1 MKQYMR
7 AIALIL
13 ISGAILSSCSYD
25 ERRGQV
31 EKDSPVTVTVAT
43 AGRQSG
49 NTIHGSGQ
57 VVSGATATISTR
69 MMGFITGINVKPG
82 DNVKKGQLLVTI
94 NNGDIVAK
102 RAQAHAMVSEA
113 ESALQD
119 AKKDYD
125 RYTVLFKQQSA
136 SQKELENITLH
147 YNAVK
152 SKAEVAR
159 QMQNEADAMLG
170 YTNLTAPFAGVVTQK
185 NLDAGSMANP
195 GVPILVIEQSGRF
208 QVNTSVTEA
217 DIGQIKSGSDAQ
229 IFVESV
235 GKTFRGQVSEVSPS
249 SQMSGG
255 QYQVK
260 IRIPD
265 SEDNGL
271 HSGMY
276 AKITIEVSKPGT
288 GNYNVIVPVS
298 AIVERDQLSGLYTIS
313 ENQTA
318 LLRWVRLGKNHGDQ
332 VEVLSG
338 LGDNEKF
345 ILTAEGKL
353 YNGVPVVIRSSS
365 LSIQ

>member
-1 MKQYMR
+1 
-7 AIALIL
+7 
-13 ISGAILSSCSYD
+13 
-25 ERRGQV
+25 
-31 EKDSPVTVTVAT
+31 
-43 AGRQSG
+43 
-49 NTIHGSGQ
+49 
-57 VVSGATATISTR
+57 
-69 MMGFITGINVKPG
+69 
-82 DNVKKGQLLVTI
+82 
-94 NNGDIVAK
+94 
-102 RAQAHAMVSEA
+102 
-113 ESALQD
+113 
-119 AKKDYD
+119 
-125 RYTVLFKQQSA
+125 
-136 SQKELENITLH
+136 
-147 YNAVK
+147 
-152 SKAEVAR
+152 
-159 QMQNEADAMLG
+159 MQNEADAMLG

-195 GVPILVIEQSGRF
+195 GVAILVIEQSGSF

-229 IFVESV
+229 IFVESI